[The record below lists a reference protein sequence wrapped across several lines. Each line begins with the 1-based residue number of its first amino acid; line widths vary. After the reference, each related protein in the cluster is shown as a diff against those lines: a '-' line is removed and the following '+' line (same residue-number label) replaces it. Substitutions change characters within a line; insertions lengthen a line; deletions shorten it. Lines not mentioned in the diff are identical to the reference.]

1 MSSSSFEKFGSQN
14 ISVKMLL
21 HDLYRSISKGRILIS
36 LRRQALMI
44 DMVQYYSLFGA
55 IYAIINNDLLKS

>member
-36 LRRQALMI
+36 LRR
-44 DMVQYYSLFGA
+44 
-55 IYAIINNDLLKS
+55 